1 MAADVGEMVVVVCNM
16 IVSVSD
22 GNEGLLIVRCSGS
35 VPDIGWVCQM

>member
-22 GNEGLLIVRCSGS
+22 GNEGLLIVRCARHRVG
-35 VPDIGWVCQM
+35 VPDVV